1 MPPHRIHQTLVLIAL
16 SLATLTVHAAETH
29 TPTQDEILYGTADGQ
44 PLTMDAQPI
53 S

>member
-1 MPPHRIHQTLVLIAL
+1 MRHLRLQQTLLLIAL

-29 TPTQDEILYGTADGQ
+29 TPTQDGILYGTADGQ